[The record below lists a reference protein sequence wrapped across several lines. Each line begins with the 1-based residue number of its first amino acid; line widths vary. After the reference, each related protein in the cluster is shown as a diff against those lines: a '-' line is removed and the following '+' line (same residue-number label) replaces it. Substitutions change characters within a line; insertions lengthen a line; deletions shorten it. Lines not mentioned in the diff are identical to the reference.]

1 MKRFLIPV
9 AGLGAALILAVGIF
23 AAGGLAATSA
33 LASGA
38 FMNGGGPWMGRADWA
53 GHADWAAQLPPE
65 LRGLG
70 DIPAADRFAHFK
82 SVTVNL
88 TDKNN
93 QPLVVSVTPG
103 KVTSTSSS
111 SLSLAG
117 NDGATHTYA
126 LDANTIEKGKS
137 APANNDQVVVVTLN
151 GSTTATAVVNV
162 PPHGK

>member
-23 AAGGLAATSA
+23 AAGSLAATSA

-38 FMNGGGPWMGRADWA
+38 FMNGGGPWT

-70 DIPAADRFAHFK
+70 DIPAAERFDHFK
-82 SVTVNL
+82 SVTINR

-93 QPLVVSVTPG
+93 QPLAVTVTPG
-103 KVTSTSSS
+103 KVTSINAN
-111 SLSLAG
+111 SLSLAA
-117 NDGATHTYA
+117 NDGSARTYT
-126 LDANTIEKGKS
+126 LDANTVEKGKS
-137 APANNDQVVVVTLN
+137 APAANDKVVVVTLN
-151 GSTTATAVVNV
+151 GSTTATAVVDL
-162 PPHGK
+162 PPHAQ